1 MSHKSPVINKRK
13 AISLDTKIKILDQ
26 LATGQ
31 GATAVGNHF
40 GIHEATI
47 RTIKKNETAIR
58 KSVCSGT
65 KISAKSSSYI
75 RDVVKEKMEKALV
88 IWIED
93 KSQKRIPVDGMTIKQ
108 TALRIYKHIK
118 EIEPSTSSQ
127 SKQPEFSASTGWM
140 TGFLKRHALHNI
152 KIKGETASADELAAK
167 EFPQKLLKIVEEGG
181 YTPDQVWNADETG
194 LFWKKMP
201 SRTYVAKSQK
211 TAGGFKVAKDRI
223 TLLFCSN
230 ASGER
235 MLKPLLVNRALKPR
249 SMKGIDYNK
258 LPIHWMANKK
268 AWVTSAIFTEWF
280 QNYFIP
286 EVRRYM
292 NAKCL
297 EFKVLLIIDNAPGH
311 TVVEHP
317 NVQLCFLPPNT
328 TSLIQP
334 LDQGIIATFKTYYIK
349 RSFQYV
355 LDKLDQNEELTVID
369 VWKQFSIMDCV
380 NHVGKALAELK
391 PSTLNSC
398 WKNIWPDC
406 VKSKDP
412 DIHNNDEFADIIT
425 LAHTIGGDGFDD
437 LSSADIE
444 ELLVDQSL
452 SENEIIDLSIETHHN
467 NAQSDNDEED
477 IPVLNATLIKEG
489 LDIARNL
496 GNHFE
501 QHDPDKER
509 AAKFQRELKLLTS
522 SYRELYKGLSRIQTQ
537 SLITDFIP
545 KTNDLSTIKNTDNNR
560 DIISQNDEQN
570 RSSESSDIAALRKRK
585 RLLSE
590 SDSK

>member
-1 MSHKSPVINKRK
+1 MSHNSPVIKAKRK

-26 LATGQ
+26 LTTGQ
-31 GATAVGNHF
+31 GATAVGKHF

-88 IWIED
+88 MWIED
-93 KSQKRIPVDGMTIKQ
+93 KSQKRIPVDGIAIKQ
-108 TALRIYKHIK
+108 TALRIYKRIK
-118 EIEPSTSSQ
+118 EVEPGTSSQ

-140 TGFLKRHALHNI
+140 TGFLKRHALHNV

-167 EFPQKLLKIVEEGG
+167 KFPEKLRKIIEDGG
-181 YTPDQVWNADETG
+181 YTPDQVWNVDESG

-211 TAGGFKVAKDRI
+211 TAGGLKVAKDRV

-235 MLKPLLVNRALKPR
+235 MLKPLLVNRALRPR
-249 SMKGIDYNK
+249 SMKSVDFNK
-258 LPIHWMANKK
+258 LPIHWTANKK
-268 AWVTSAIFTEWF
+268 AWMTSAIFTEWF
-280 QNYFIP
+280 QKYFIS

-297 EFKVLLIIDNAPGH
+297 EFKVLLILDNAPCH
-311 TVVEHP
+311 PLLEHP
-317 NVQLCFLPPNT
+317 NVQFCYLPPNT

-334 LDQGIIATFKTYYIK
+334 LDQGIIATFKKYYIK

-355 LDKLDQNEELTVID
+355 VDKLDHNEDLTVID
-369 VWKQFSIMDCV
+369 MWKKFSIMDCI
-380 NHVGKALAELK
+380 NQVGLALADLK
-391 PSTLNSC
+391 PLTLNSC
-398 WKNIWPDC
+398 WKNIWPEC

-412 DIHNNDEFADIIT
+412 DPVIHNNAVFTDITT

-437 LSSADIE
+437 VSFADIE
-444 ELLVDQSL
+444 ELLADKSL
-452 SENEIIDLSIETHHN
+452 SENEIIDLTLETHQDREH
-467 NAQSDNDEED
+467 SDNDEED
-477 IPVLNATLIKEG
+477 PPILNATLIKAG
-489 LDIARNL
+489 LDLARKL
-496 GNHFE
+496 GNHFQ
-501 QHDPDKER
+501 QHDPDEER
-509 AAKFQRELKLLTS
+509 AAKFQRELKSLMA
-522 SYRELYKGLSRIQTQ
+522 SYRELYKG
-537 SLITDFIP
+537 
-545 KTNDLSTIKNTDNNR
+545 
-560 DIISQNDEQN
+560 
-570 RSSESSDIAALRKRK
+570 A
-585 RLLSE
+585 
-590 SDSK
+590 

>member
-1 MSHKSPVINKRK
+1 MSHKSTVINKKRK
-13 AISLDTKIKILDQ
+13 AITLDTKIKILDQ

-31 GATAVGNHF
+31 GATAVGKHF

-65 KISAKSSSYI
+65 TISAKSSSYI

-93 KSQKRIPVDGMTIKQ
+93 KSQKRIPVDGTTIKQ

-118 EIEPSTSSQ
+118 EDEPSTSSQ
-127 SKQPEFSASTGWM
+127 SKQFEFSASTGWM

-152 KIKGETASADELAAK
+152 KIKGETASADTLAAE
-167 EFPQKLLKIVEEGG
+167 EFPQKLRKIIEDGG
-181 YTPDQVWNADETG
+181 YTPDQVWNVDETG
-194 LFWKKMP
+194 LFWKRMP

-211 TAGGFKVAKDRI
+211 TAGGFKVAKDRV

-235 MLKPLLVNRALKPR
+235 MLKPR
-249 SMKGIDYNK
+249 SMKGVDYNK

-268 AWVTSAIFTEWF
+268 AWVTSALFIEWF
-280 QNYFIP
+280 QKYFIP

-292 NAKCL
+292 NAKCQ
-297 EFKVLLIIDNAPGH
+297 EFKVLLILDNAPAH
-311 TVVEHP
+311 PALEHP

-334 LDQGIIATFKTYYIK
+334 LDQGIIATFKTFIPM
-349 RSFQYV
+349 RA
-355 LDKLDQNEELTVID
+355 DKLDHNEELTVID
-369 VWKQFSIMDCV
+369 VWKQFSIMDFI
-380 NHVGKALAELK
+380 NQAGLALTELK

-398 WKNIWPDC
+398 WKTIWPEC
-406 VKSKDP
+406 VKCKDP
-412 DIHNNDEFADIIT
+412 VIQNNEQFTDIIT

-437 LSSADIE
+437 LSSADID
-444 ELLVDQSL
+444 ELLADKSL
-452 SENEIIDLSIETHHN
+452 SESEIIDLALETHHDKEHSEN
-467 NAQSDNDEED
+467 GEED
-477 IPVLNATLIKEG
+477 LPVLNATLIKDG
-489 LDIARNL
+489 LDLARNL

-501 QHDPDKER
+501 QHDPDNER
-509 AAKFQRELKLLTS
+509 AAKFQRELKLLMS
-522 SYRELYKGLSRIQTQ
+522 SYRELYNGLSRNQTQ
-537 SLITDFIP
+537 TLITDFVL
-545 KTNDLSTIKNTDNNR
+545 KTTELSTMGNRDNNKE
-560 DIISQNDEQN
+560 IISQN
-570 RSSESSDIAALRKRK
+570 SEEYNSRESKRM
-585 RLLSE
+585 RVLSE
-590 SDSK
+590 SDNE